1 MDGRLGSVTLP
12 EFLDAPCGV
21 DDLLLARVKRMARR
35 TNFDVQGLVDGRT
48 GGERVAAAA
57 RYLNLAVL
65 RMNAGFHRTP
75 H

>member
-1 MDGRLGSVTLP
+1 
-12 EFLDAPCGV
+12 
-21 DDLLLARVKRMARR
+21 MARR
-35 TNFDVQGLVDGRT
+35 ANFDVEGLVDGRT

-65 RMNAGFHRTP
+65 RMNVGFHQTP